1 MISSFLPQSLRK
13 SPQRS
18 VGALIFLSMLCA
30 GSLACAQD
38 VLVLKTGL
46 RREGEIV
53 GVADGKVTLKVG
65 PVQSAI
71 PLDQVES
78 AIKQAPPELAK
89 AQATKASGNAA
100 GALIEVRPVVA
111 NFSGLPVP
119 WVGQA
124 YALLGDS
131 LLELDQ
137 MAEAE
142 RIFAQFTELYP
153 EAGDL
158 SAVSIARLDVARDDF
173 AAAKT
178 KLEPIVA
185 EAATVKS
192 AESAESSTYGRAY
205 LLMGQVRESEGDLE
219 NALQDYLMTVTVF
232 YADAAA
238 VADASARADALA
250 NQKNVIAP

>member
-1 MISSFLPQSLRK
+1 MISSFLPL

-18 VGALIFLSMLCA
+18 VRALIFFSMLGA
-30 GSLACAQD
+30 GSLAVAQD

-53 GVADGKVTLKVG
+53 GVSDGKVTLKVG

-71 PLDQVES
+71 PLDQVDS

-89 AQATKASGNAA
+89 AQATKAAGNAA
-100 GALIEVRPVVA
+100 GALIEVRPVVEK
-111 NFSGLPVP
+111 FSGLPVP

-131 LLELDQ
+131 LLELNQ
-137 MAEAE
+137 VAEAE
-142 RIFAQFTELYP
+142 RIFGRFTELYP

-158 SAVSIARLDVARDDF
+158 SAVSIARLDVAKDDF
-173 AAAKT
+173 AAAKS
-178 KLEPIVA
+178 KLEPIVE

-192 AESAESSTYGRAY
+192 AESAKSATYGRAF
-205 LLMGQVRESEGDLE
+205 LLMGQVRESEGDLPR
-219 NALQDYLMTVTVF
+219 ALEDYLMTVTVF

-238 VADASARADALA
+238 VADAQARADALTI
-250 NQKNVIAP
+250 QKNVIAP

>member
-1 MISSFLPQSLRK
+1 MISSF
-13 SPQRS
+13 SPFSSQRA
-18 VGALIFLSMLCA
+18 VGALIGFSMFCA
-30 GSLACAQD
+30 GSLAVAQD
-38 VLVLKTGL
+38 VLVLESGL
-46 RREGEIV
+46 RKEGEV
-53 GVADGKVTLKVG
+53 LGVSDGKVTLKSG
-65 PVQSAI
+65 PVQTAI

-78 AIKQAPPELAK
+78 VIKQAPPALAQ

-100 GALIEVRPVVA
+100 GALIEVRPIVA
-111 NFSGLPVP
+111 KFSGLPVP

-137 MAEAE
+137 VAEAE

-158 SAVSIARLDVARDDF
+158 SAVSIARLDVAKDDF

-178 KLEPIVA
+178 KLEPIIA
-185 EAATVKS
+185 EASQVKS
-192 AESAESSTYGRAY
+192 AESAKSSTYGRAF
-205 LLMGQVRESEGDLE
+205 LLMGQVRESEGDLQQ
-219 NALQDYLMTVTVF
+219 ALEDYLMTVTVF

-238 VADASARADALA
+238 VADAMARADVLA
-250 NQKNVIAP
+250 NEKNVIAP